1 MANRPDIDINETR
14 VQFFRQ
20 APQVTRPSRKMS
32 TRLNLTL
39 QQVRGMMCALCNS
52 ALFNSI
58 FNSISDF
65 ISDFISDSI
74 FDPISDCSA

>member
-32 TRLNLTL
+32 AGLNLTL

-58 FNSISDF
+58 SDI

-74 FDPISDCSA
+74 FDSISDCSA